1 MKKPWYKDGLQF
13 ECTACGRCC
22 GGAPGFVWVTAEE
35 IADLAQAMQL
45 AEDDF
50 RERFV
55 RKVGNRFSLKEYP
68 DGDCIL
74 LDPQT
79 RHCLV
84 YQARPVQCRTWPFW
98 SSNVE
103 TREAWEETCR
113 ICPGAGT
120 GTVYTLEQIEVERK
134 KKVRL

>member
-1 MKKPWYKDGLQF
+1 MKQPWYQDGLRF
-13 ECTACGRCC
+13 ECTACGKCC
-22 GGAPGFVWVTAEE
+22 SGAPGFVWVTAEE
-35 IADLAQAMQL
+35 ISDLARVMQL
-45 AEDDF
+45 DEQDF

-55 RKVGNRFSLKEYP
+55 RKVGSRWSLKEYP

-74 LDPQT
+74 LDPKT

-84 YQARPVQCRTWPFW
+84 YQGRPVQCRTWPFW
-98 SSNVE
+98 SSNVK
-103 TREAWEETCR
+103 TQEAWEETCR

-120 GTVYTLEQIEVERK
+120 GTLYTLEQIEVERK